1 MDDAGHLLHG
11 LPEPPDRLTLLEEAR
26 RTQGIGHLF
35 VSRDLAFVRSVTE
48 RIVVLRHG
56 KVVEQGAT
64 EAVLSDQIRR
74 VRRELEGAQ
83 T

>member
-1 MDDAGHLLHG
+1 MDDAGHLLRD
-11 LPEPPDRLTLLEEAR
+11 LPEPPGRLTLLDEAR
-26 RTQGIGHLF
+26 RTQGIAYLF
-35 VSRDLAFVRSVTE
+35 FSHDLAFVRSVTE

-74 VRRELEGAQ
+74 FRRELEGAQ